1 MEISFT
7 QHAVIFCIT
16 VVVMEG
22 VAWLMHRYL
31 MHGPLWFIHR
41 SHHEPRK
48 GWFELNDTFGLFFTA
63 ASMVLIYHGFR
74 GHPQLLGIGLGL
86 VGYGVIYFF
95 LHDVLVHRR
104 IRLPFTPKHGYLRR
118 VYQAHHLHHATHE
131 RDNAVSFGFAYVE
144 PVEQVKARFATAQE
158 QSGSEAGDAR

>member
-1 MEISFT
+1 
-7 QHAVIFCIT
+7 
-16 VVVMEG
+16 MEG

-63 ASMVLIYHGFR
+63 ASMVLIYHGLR

-86 VGYGVIYFF
+86 VGYGVI
-95 LHDVLVHRR
+95 
-104 IRLPFTPKHGYLRR
+104 
-118 VYQAHHLHHATHE
+118 
-131 RDNAVSFGFAYVE
+131 
-144 PVEQVKARFATAQE
+144 
-158 QSGSEAGDAR
+158 